1 MKLFV
6 CFIGS
11 LAATLAAGATTAPT
25 AAPTTLGSVMV
36 DSSETTGSGSGTRAT
51 IAITFTLVVAIVLVL
66 VGVVVAIVVAIMVV
80 KGVKHEE
87 QQTVQ
92 TTRTSSL
99 TGEFGVSI
107 FRPSVSVQTLDLAEN
122 GVFMQTSCLTSPDA
136 ASLGGGIFSAAG
148 ATFAVPSI
156 AVALDAA
163 AESERV
169 LTPAGPGTVTERRS
183 DGLVV
188 VTLDW
193 RLAQGQGATVVA
205 LPASLSAY
213 GAAEAAAIAE
223 QRSAND
229 ALFAASKKPSPTS
242 RNAEKKKS
250 TWTSPARRAT
260 EFLVRNS
267 SPSHSTSMLKF

>member
-1 MKLFV
+1 M
-6 CFIGS
+6 
-11 LAATLAAGATTAPT
+11 PT

-99 TGEFGVSI
+99 TGVLGVSI
-107 FRPSVSVQTLDLAEN
+107 FRPSVS
-122 GVFMQTSCLTSPDA
+122 CLTSPDA
-136 ASLGGGIFSAAG
+136 TSLGGGIFSAAG

-229 ALFAASKKPSPTS
+229 ALFAASKKPSRTS

-260 EFLVRNS
+260 EFLMRNS
-267 SPSHSTSMLKF
+267 SPAPLRVCSSSKKF